1 MKQLLFL
8 TLAFALSACGA
19 TIEPGHRGLLFTRDG
34 GLLHSVLEPG
44 RHYTGFFG
52 RLDDFDVTYT
62 TRQEEMT
69 TTSQEGLHVTIHVSV
84 IFRPVVSELYELD
97 TEIGP
102 QYYEEVIGPEFRSAA
117 RGVFARHSYMD
128 IAKQNEAIENEVETD
143 LRRRTAG
150 KHVEITSVTLEG
162 VSYAPE
168 IAKAIQD
175 KLVGEQDTARQKVLL
190 DNDALRRKLELEH
203 EAEREKLKAEAEL
216 REATRR
222 VEVAKAQAE
231 LDRVIAATAAEI
243 KVVRAKADAEEM
255 TLLATAKS
263 AMKKAEAQ
271 ALTPLMV
278 MIKGY
283 EALAQLGQNGA
294 TVYLGDFSHVPAFL
308 FPKAPGFSP
317 AFDPTKGA
325 TAPEGKRK

>member
-117 RGVFARHSYMD
+117 RGVFARYMD

-231 LDRVIAATAAEI
+231 LDRVMAATAAEI